1 MEKKNASE
9 IVQSVIVS
17 MAIERGKQA
26 WDEMSSDQIVKC
38 FKKMKPYPEEIDDE
52 DDPFEG
58 ENELSSLQQ
67 LVHEIDST
75 CDALTFIS
83 SEFKTRKMYERD
95 ISMTQIVSGGR
106 RFGTISLMTKMMKLE
121 LAPEKA
127 NAEEVDLDEY

>member
-1 MEKKNASE
+1 
-9 IVQSVIVS
+9 

-26 WDEMSSDQIVKC
+26 WDEVSSDLVVKC
-38 FKKMKPYPEEIDDE
+38 FKKMKLYPEEIDDE

-83 SEFKTRKMYERD
+83 S
-95 ISMTQIVSGGR
+95 VNNNNNA
-106 RFGTISLMTKMMKLE
+106 TI
-121 LAPEKA
+121 
-127 NAEEVDLDEY
+127 NI

>member
-1 MEKKNASE
+1 MCSRVDGKKNASE
-9 IVQSVIVS
+9 IVQSVNVS

-26 WDEMSSDQIVKC
+26 WDEGSSDLIVKC
-38 FKKMKPYPEEIDDE
+38 FEKVKLYPEEIDDE

-83 SEFKTRKMYERD
+83 SEFKTR
-95 ISMTQIVSGGR
+95 
-106 RFGTISLMTKMMKLE
+106 
-121 LAPEKA
+121 
-127 NAEEVDLDEY
+127 